1 MRVFTYVKAVAEYL
15 LQGRPSVF
23 VFLYRGFPGGS
34 DGKESAPNVG
44 HLGGLCFFFIISL

>member
-34 DGKESAPNVG
+34 DGKESDRNVG
-44 HLGGLCFFFIISL
+44 HLGGLCFFFVISL